1 MKGKLIIIEA
11 GDGSGKATQTKA
23 LYDHLIKDGRT
34 VHRIEFPD
42 YASDSSALVRMYLS
56 GAFGGHADDVNAYA
70 ASTFFAVDRYASYRT
85 KWKKWYDAGD
95 IILADRYTT
104 SNMVHQAV
112 KIEDAD
118 ERETFLAWLWDL
130 EFVKMGLPVP
140 DAVIFLDMDPVV
152 ANKLI
157 AARAKESGA
166 KKDIHEK
173 DKGYLAKCHTTYRAL
188 AKKYGWATVTC
199 SESGQPRSIDAIHA
213 DVYAAV
219 SRTLAPLS
227 EGGRTAKR
235 WGVSPVRRDEQH
247 DTSSAGANKTGDH
260 IC

>member
-23 LYDHLIKDGRT
+23 LYDHLAKDGKT

-85 KWKKWYDAGD
+85 KWKAWYDKGD

-112 KIEDAD
+112 KLTDPE
-118 ERETFLAWLWDL
+118 ERETFLAWLFDL
-130 EFVKMGLPVP
+130 EFEKLGLPVP
-140 DAVIFLDMDPVV
+140 DAVVFLDMDPAV
-152 ANKLI
+152 ANQLI
-157 AARAKESGA
+157 AARAKASGA
-166 KKDIHEK
+166 KEDIHEK
-173 DKGYLAKCHTTYRAL
+173 DQVYLARCHQAYLEL
-188 AKKYGWATVTC
+188 AEKYGWAKVQC
-199 SESGQPRSIDAIHA
+199 SENGTPRSVEAIHA

-219 SRTLAPLS
+219 SRTLA
-227 EGGRTAKR
+227 
-235 WGVSPVRRDEQH
+235 
-247 DTSSAGANKTGDH
+247 
-260 IC
+260 

>member
-23 LYDHLIKDGRT
+23 LYDHLVRDGRT
-34 VHRIEFPD
+34 VHRVEFPD

-56 GAFGGHADDVNAYA
+56 GKFGGHADDVNAYA

-112 KIEDAD
+112 KIEDAK
-118 ERETFLAWLWDL
+118 EREAFLAWLWDL

-140 DAVIFLDMDPVV
+140 DAVVFLDMAPEV
-152 ANKLI
+152 ANQLI
-157 AARAKESGA
+157 AVRAKETGA
-166 KKDIHEK
+166 KEDIHEK
-173 DKGYLAKCHTTYRAL
+173 DKAYLARCHAAYLDL
-188 AKKYGWATVTC
+188 AEKYGWKTVKC
-199 SESGQPRSIDAIHA
+199 SKGGKPRSIEEIHA
-213 DVYAAV
+213 EVYAAV
-219 SRTLAPLS
+219 
-227 EGGRTAKR
+227 
-235 WGVSPVRRDEQH
+235 
-247 DTSSAGANKTGDH
+247 AGMLETQA
-260 IC
+260 